1 MTYQE
6 KVYSREMT
14 LNDFEVSVDIYLK
27 SNFLTNEEI
36 ITLIKNKHAE
46 TSAKLE
52 KIHSDYLNAPKPQE
66 KVFNATEQFSVPIF

>member
-46 TSAKLE
+46 TSAKLK
-52 KIHSDYLNAPKPQE
+52 KIHSDYLNAPKPQDPF
-66 KVFNATEQFSVPIF
+66 VD